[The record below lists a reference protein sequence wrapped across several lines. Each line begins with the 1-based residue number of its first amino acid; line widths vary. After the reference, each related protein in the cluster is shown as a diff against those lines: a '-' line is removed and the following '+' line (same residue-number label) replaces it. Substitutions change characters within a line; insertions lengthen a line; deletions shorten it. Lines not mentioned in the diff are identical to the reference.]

1 VHTGGRPYR
10 PPVGIPGAGEGRW
23 RGVVVSVLFHALVVA
38 LLLVPAV
45 AAVIV
50 HTDRRSAGL
59 RGLFG
64 GGGGRGRLQ
73 ETLHYLT
80 TPEPPKVPV
89 KPPPTPPPKPPPPT
103 SSVAPVAPAAAET
116 TRVVADGGTPGDSGP
131 GRGGGTGAGEGTGV
145 GNGTGPGVGGTGGT
159 KIHARTDFFAIP
171 AGLVPKRPRPFHLH
185 AVFAVTARGDATLL
199 SITKAD
205 DGDFNRQVRD
215 ALMETHFKPATMPD
229 GTPVADT
236 VPIDIDY

>member
-10 PPVGIPGAGEGRW
+10 PPVGIPGPREGRW
-23 RGVVVSVLFHALVVA
+23 RGVVVSALFHALVLA

-59 RGLFG
+59 RALFG

-80 TPEPPKVPV
+80 TPEPAKMPV
-89 KPPPTPPPKPPPPT
+89 KPPPTPPAKPPPT
-103 SSVAPVAPAAAET
+103 SSVAPVAAET
-116 TRVVADGGTPGDSGP
+116 TGVVAAADSGAGP

-145 GNGTGPGVGGTGGT
+145 GNGTGPGTGGTGGT

-185 AVFAVTARGDATLL
+185 AVFAVSARGDAILL
-199 SITKAD
+199 TVNKAD
-205 DGDFNRQVRD
+205 DGEFNRQVRD
-215 ALMETHFKPATMPD
+215 ALMETHFKPATLPD

>member
-10 PPVGIPGAGEGRW
+10 PPVGIPGAREGRW
-23 RGVVVSVLFHALVVA
+23 RGVVVSTLFHLLILA

-50 HTDRRSAGL
+50 HTDRGSAGL
-59 RGLFG
+59 RALLG

-80 TPEPPKVPV
+80 TPEPVKVPV
-89 KPPPTPPPKPPPPT
+89 KPPPTPPPKPTAPT
-103 SSVAPVAPAAAET
+103 SSVAPVGVET
-116 TRVVADGGTPGDSGP
+116 TGVAATGE
-131 GRGGGTGAGEGTGV
+131 GAGEGTGV
-145 GNGTGPGVGGTGGT
+145 GNGTGPGTGTGGTGGTGGT
-159 KIHARTDFFAIP
+159 KVHARTDFFAIP

-185 AVFAVTARGDATLL
+185 AVFAVSVTGDAILL
-199 SITKAD
+199 TVNKAD
-205 DGDFNRQVRD
+205 DGEFNRQVRD
-215 ALMETHFKPATMPD
+215 ALMETHFKPAMLPD